1 MSLDPPAAFPLVG
14 TTQPIFLS
22 RRADAPFINP
32 HEYFWMKVHSAHYA
46 AEEAAQISKI
56 FYETCANLFK
66 GGETGSTKS
75 IGAEL
80 AVDTPQDRSL
90 LGIDPEEDLAMVA
103 RQYQQKATEA
113 ERVLVTSGLLEP

>member
-1 MSLDPPAAFPLVG
+1 
-14 TTQPIFLS
+14 
-22 RRADAPFINP
+22 
-32 HEYFWMKVHSAHYA
+32 
-46 AEEAAQISKI
+46 
-56 FYETCANLFK
+56 
-66 GGETGSTKS
+66 
-75 IGAEL
+75 L